1 MENTKDILKN
11 LSGYKGVIYDFDGT
25 IATIQVDWKELKS
38 ELQEYVL
45 KETGDIY
52 FFTPLDVELVR
63 CRQTY
68 GEEMYESLLKIIAFY
83 EWKNGLKNRN
93 NILIEYI
100 QSSKQKQALFTMNT
114 TQAIDWYI
122 HEIFTI
128 NPFDVIITKNTC
140 IAPKPSANDLQKIY
154 QQWKLTKNDVV
165 YIGNSDVDIESG
177 RLAWIITYTI

>member
-25 IATIQVDWKELKS
+25 IATIQVDWKELKN

-68 GEEMYESLLKIIAFY
+68 GE
-83 EWKNGLKNRN
+83 
-93 NILIEYI
+93 
-100 QSSKQKQALFTMNT
+100 
-114 TQAIDWYI
+114 
-122 HEIFTI
+122 
-128 NPFDVIITKNTC
+128 
-140 IAPKPSANDLQKIY
+140 
-154 QQWKLTKNDVV
+154 
-165 YIGNSDVDIESG
+165 
-177 RLAWIITYTI
+177 